1 MYEAHGRLWGRC
13 GEGDPSLP
21 QAYLVDRKHA
31 TSTQTDTRY
40 LKCRYV
46 TNMNLLK
53 SDSAFR
59 IYGILDISQIVMV
72 KNAGVGVR
80 NSDFTWSAS
89 MGSGPRG

>member
-1 MYEAHGRLWGRC
+1 
-13 GEGDPSLP
+13 
-21 QAYLVDRKHA
+21 
-31 TSTQTDTRY
+31 
-40 LKCRYV
+40 
-46 TNMNLLK
+46 MNLLK